1 MESSELILAAEECK
15 RETFFEVHRFSKND
29 ERVISKLISHGPVLL
44 QGGRGSGKSALMLAA
59 SHRTSN
65 SDSPV
70 FGVYMSLRHLP
81 LLRTSGAEYEQVF
94 CTLLIRKIQDAL
106 TDTNNDIDFAPE
118 ANVSSVQQAVAHL
131 SSRLSK
137 RIVLFFDDA
146 AHIGREASL
155 ADFFDIF
162 RTLASSTVSCKATI
176 YPGVT
181 QFGNRFDVY
190 NDATVVDVIRN
201 EEQPEFSQLFAD
213 IARARWP
220 QLTEREFSLP
230 LTLERTASFLAQSVV
245 GNMRGFVFACN
256 DLIDNL
262 TSESIGL
269 KALGETMLRLATNYY
284 WPLFEEVAPKLGK
297 YVPMV
302 DPARAIAEE
311 IFQECGSKGRR
322 SVLIQREI
330 IARLSKP
337 FEILEY
343 VGFISRREASRAM
356 KSGGRGTRFVL
367 NLCNLLE
374 QTSGTRLTSELF
386 ERWHEREEPIGY
398 HVRGSKLSAIELP
411 PLAEDADLR
420 ILSEPIEKLAKSKA
434 YPYGLTQQKIS
445 ILQTAGI
452 TTVGKLANAS
462 EYELKQLDT
471 VGDATVQRFRTVVE
485 QAIWM

>member
-1 MESSELILAAEECK
+1 MDSSELILAAEEC
-15 RETFFEVHRFSKND
+15 EPDSFFEVHRFSRND

-59 SHRTSN
+59 AHRLSMP
-65 SDSPV
+65 DSPA
-70 FGVYMSLRHLP
+70 FGVYLSLRHLP
-81 LLRTSGAEYEQVF
+81 LLRTSGADYERLF
-94 CTLLIRKIQDAL
+94 CELLVRKIQESL
-106 TDTNNDIDFAPE
+106 VGGGIDFSPSVTIA
-118 ANVSSVQQAVAHL
+118 AVQQAVANL
-131 SSRLSK
+131 SSQLGR

-201 EEQPEFSQLFAD
+201 EEQPEFGQLFAE
-213 IARARWP
+213 IIRARWP
-220 QLTEREFSLP
+220 NLARCEFAPPLSLD
-230 LTLERTASFLAQSVV
+230 RVAGFLAQSVV

-256 DLIDNL
+256 DVIDNL
-262 TSESIGL
+262 SGESVGL
-269 KALGETMLRLATNYY
+269 KALGDTMLRLATNYY

-302 DPARAIAEE
+302 DPSREIAEA
-311 IFQECGSKGRR
+311 IFQESGAKGRR
-322 SVLIQREI
+322 SVLVHRDI
-330 IARLSKP
+330 ISRLSKP

-343 VGFISRREASRAM
+343 VGFVSRREASRAM

-374 QTSGTRLTSELF
+374 QVPGSRLTSEIF

-398 HVRGSKLSAIELP
+398 HVRGSKLSSIELP
-411 PLAEDADLR
+411 LLAEDADLL
-420 ILSEPIEKLAKSKA
+420 IFNEPVEKLAKSRA
-434 YPYGLTQQKIS
+434 YPYGLTSQKIAV
-445 ILQTAGI
+445 LREAGI
-452 TTVGKLANAS
+452 VTVGQLANAS
-462 EYELKQLDT
+462 EYQLKQLDS
-471 VGDATVQRFRTVVE
+471 VGDATLQRFRNVVA